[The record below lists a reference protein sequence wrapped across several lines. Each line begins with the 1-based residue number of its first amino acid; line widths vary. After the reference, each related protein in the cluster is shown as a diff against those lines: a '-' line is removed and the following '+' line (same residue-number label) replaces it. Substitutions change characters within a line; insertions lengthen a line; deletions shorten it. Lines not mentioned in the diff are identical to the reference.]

1 MSSLSAA
8 AFAAVRRAL
17 DGDVD
22 DAAAAEHAA
31 AAPEDR
37 ALLAL
42 APGDEQ
48 LGKACYHAVR
58 RKYGRDVQAARRPG
72 DVGLRGTAAAG
83 RPLEE
88 LARRA
93 DLVATVLEGG
103 RVGRQARLP
112 RVGVEELKVAGRLAG
127 AAADAEGGGVPCRE
141 RARLPRHFVDVFA
154 PPALGGS
161 CTLAPAHLFVSDRA
175 LRHF

>member
-42 APGDEQ
+42 APGDEN

-58 RKYGRDVQAARRPG
+58 RKYGLDVQAARR
-72 DVGLRGTAAAG
+72 LRRRRRPAASSSSDILSLCLLYTS
-83 RPLEE
+83 PS
-88 LARRA
+88 
-93 DLVATVLEGG
+93 
-103 RVGRQARLP
+103 P
-112 RVGVEELKVAGRLAG
+112 R
-127 AAADAEGGGVPCRE
+127 D
-141 RARLPRHFVDVFA
+141 
-154 PPALGGS
+154 
-161 CTLAPAHLFVSDRA
+161 
-175 LRHF
+175 

>member
-1 MSSLSAA
+1 MGHVLAACKTLAKTGSRNKNAKKRWVTSRLGSFRRPAGQFEHLANAFLNNAIEIQTPAVPKPPQTRAAKLLRRGRQPLKKMSSLSAA

-48 LGKACYHAVR
+48 LGRACYHAVR
-58 RKYGRDVQAARRPG
+58 RKYGRDVQAARR
-72 DVGLRGTAAAG
+72 LRRRRRPAASSSSDI
-83 RPLEE
+83 LS
-88 LARRA
+88 
-93 DLVATVLEGG
+93 LVK
-103 RVGRQARLP
+103 R
-112 RVGVEELKVAGRLAG
+112 G
-127 AAADAEGGGVPCRE
+127 AAMRGG
-141 RARLPRHFVDVFA
+141 
-154 PPALGGS
+154 
-161 CTLAPAHLFVSDRA
+161 
-175 LRHF
+175 